1 MVGMTF
7 LLLLLLLTSSY
18 VRSYVP
24 EAGKNGDY
32 YEKYV
37 LDYGRTDNKR
47 NAGSLRGL
55 VPSGSIS
62 NLRTNDPFIGYLN
75 RYLEQGTGSDGNNNR
90 IKPFYAYDFGSKK
103 DLPKGEHPKIIVVN
117 RPIKSGFNFY
127 FCLLLHNLIHL
138 LIDIFFLCL

>member
-1 MVGMTF
+1 MHIPY
-7 LLLLLLLTSSY
+7 LCLLLLLTSSY
-18 VRSYVP
+18 VCSYVP

-37 LDYGRTDNKR
+37 LDYGRKDNKR

-62 NLRTNDPFIGYLN
+62 SLRTNDPFIGYLN
-75 RYLEQGTGSDGNNNR
+75 RYLEQGAGGDSNNNR

-103 DLPKGEHPKIIVVN
+103 DLPKGEHPKIIIVN
-117 RPIKSGFNFY
+117 RMIKTGLSSSNNSTY
-127 FCLLLHNLIHL
+127 L
-138 LIDIFFLCL
+138 LIRSLFVYK